1 MKSYLRIFGVVLL
14 SLGFVLGCTGCSKK
28 EAGMPGSKMSV
39 ADAIKGL
46 KAEDPVARQD
56 AASALAAKG
65 PAAAEA
71 VQPLIEA
78 LKDPDD
84 VVRRLSAYALGEI
97 GPKAAPAVPVLKGMM
112 NDAGRELYTSIL
124 NALQQID
131 PKSVSDKIVNTSE
144 PAK

>member
-1 MKSYLRIFGVVLL
+1 MKSYLRLWCSSLL
-14 SLGFVLGCTGCSKK
+14 ALGLVLGATGCGSK
-28 EAGMPGSKMSV
+28 EAEIPGSKTSI
-39 ADAIKGL
+39 ADALKGL
-46 KAEDPVARQD
+46 KSEDPIARQD
-56 AASALAAKG
+56 AATALAAKG

-78 LKDPDD
+78 LKDSDD
-84 VVRRLSAYALGEI
+84 VVRRLAAYALGQI

-131 PKSVSDKIVNTSE
+131 PKSVSEKIVNTSE
-144 PAK
+144 PSK